1 MSLSVATKKLPG
13 SRVELSITLP
23 WSEVEAEIGHAI
35 KHLAEHHKFEGFR
48 PGKAP
53 REVIEKRLGK
63 EAVLEEAAEH
73 AVEHSYPRVLEQ
85 EKLEAIGRPQVTLPE
100 MKEGEPVTYTVVTA
114 VMPTLTLK
122 PWKDA
127 VRKVV
132 QEFAKRETEVAE
144 ADIETELRKLAESR
158 AKLVTVNR
166 AAANGDA
173 IEVDFSVSMG
183 GVPIENGTS
192 KKHPMVLG
200 KGAFIPGFE
209 EALVGMQAGE
219 EKSFDLTFPAAYHAK
234 NLAGKPATFKVKLG
248 LVQERQLPELDDAF
262 AQSLGK
268 FENLEALRN
277 TVREGMQTE
286 KTEQLKEE
294 RRTKI
299 LDTLVDLAEADLP
312 RLLVEDE
319 ISKML
324 REMEAQLNSVGLD
337 MEGYF
342 QKMGKDRAALSQEW
356 EPQAVRRVLSALA
369 LETIAKEREI
379 EPSREE
385 IEAEINKTLQYY
397 KNIKDIEKEID
408 LARLYEFSKGK
419 LRNEAVFALL
429 EKLS

>member
-1 MSLSVATKKLPG
+1 MVLSVTTKKLPG

-23 WSEVEAEIGHAI
+23 WDEVEREIGHAV

-53 REVIEKRLGK
+53 REVIEQRLGK

-73 AVEHSYPRVLEQ
+73 AVSHAYPKALEQ

-100 MKEGEPVTYTVVTA
+100 IKAGEPVAFTVVTA

-122 PWKDA
+122 PWKNA
-127 VRKVV
+127 VQKVV
-132 QEFAKRETEVAE
+132 REFAERDPGMSD
-144 ADIETELRKLAESR
+144 ADIEAELKKLAESR

-166 AAANGDA
+166 PAADGDSVL
-173 IEVDFSVSMG
+173 VDFTVSMG

-192 KKHPMVLG
+192 KQHPLVLG

-209 EALVGMQAGE
+209 EALIGMQSGE
-219 EKSFDLTFPAAYHAK
+219 EKTFDLTFPAEYHAK
-234 NLAGKPATFKVKLG
+234 NLAGKPATFAVKLG
-248 LVQERQLPELDDAF
+248 VVQERQIPALDDAF
-262 AQSLGK
+262 AQTLGR
-268 FENLEALRN
+268 FENLEALKR
-277 TVREGMQTE
+277 TVREGMETE
-286 KTEQLKEE
+286 KTEKEKEE
-294 RRTKI
+294 RRSKI
-299 LDTLVDLAEADLP
+299 LDALVDLSEADLP

-319 ISKML
+319 IAKML

-342 QKMGKDRAALSQEW
+342 QKLGKDREALAKEW

-369 LETIAKEREI
+369 LEHIAKEREI
-379 EPSREE
+379 EPSQEE
-385 IEAEINKTLQYY
+385 IEAEMNKTLQYY
-397 KNIKDIEKEID
+397 KNIKDIEKQID
-408 LARLYEFSKGK
+408 LGRLYEFSKGK